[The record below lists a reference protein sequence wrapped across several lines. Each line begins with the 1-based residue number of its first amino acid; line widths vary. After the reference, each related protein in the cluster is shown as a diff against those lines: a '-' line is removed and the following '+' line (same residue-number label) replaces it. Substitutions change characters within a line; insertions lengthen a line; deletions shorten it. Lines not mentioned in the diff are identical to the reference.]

1 MLRDM
6 PSLQMENLDT
16 EKAILA
22 APVYNCEWWG
32 SQGCGCVWWGVDT
45 YCRGAMDT

>member
-6 PSLQMENLDT
+6 PSLQMQTLDT

-22 APVYNCEWWG
+22 APDYNCEWW
-32 SQGCGCVWWGVDT
+32 
-45 YCRGAMDT
+45 